1 MWRSICKLIL
11 QLMGWKPKNGVIP
24 YNNKAIIIGVP
35 HSSNWDFVLPY
46 LFYTSVGGVAHTMI
60 KKEFFFW
67 SVGPI
72 SNVY

>member
-11 QLMGWKPKNGVIP
+11 QLVGWKPKNGVIP
-24 YNNKAIIIGVP
+24 YNKAIIIGVP
-35 HSSNWDFVLPY
+35 HSSNWDFVLSY

-67 SVGPI
+67 PVGPI